1 MPSGTTSVTYNAAG
15 EITQY
20 VTPQGT
26 HQRTYNAAGQL
37 TSTTDVGIGTT
48 TYAYDSAGRIQSTT
62 DAWNET
68 TSISYDALGRVQRRT
83 LSTGVYDQLGYDSRS
98 RVVSIITAE
107 TSGTPIR
114 TRTFSYDIINQVISS
129 SVNGVATNYNYDLV
143 GQLTSEVRAGFS
155 AQYAYDA
162 NGNRLSKTVNGVSES
177 YSYDS
182 ADKLLAVSG
191 GNDPR
196 TFGYDAAGRMTS
208 VQRAAG
214 TTFLAYDFD
223 DRVVQIQ
230 DPTGVQNHTYDSL
243 DARISST
250 FGGVTR
256 NYRRSGAGSWAPVVS
271 DGTALFS
278 PGVAERRG
286 GTTTYLHADTGSTDL
301 QTTAAGAA
309 LAGREFS
316 AFGELVQAAGT
327 WQGQSGF
334 MGLENFGNPIQVG
347 NGGGVYDPGTGRV
360 GTPGAGGR
368 NDYTPG
374 SGGPSNRLHP
384 TIDFVPADEGGPY
397 TAPWE
402 WEDFFAGWGDTLT
415 WGGTRQ
421 VRVWIGCDDVV
432 DYGSGS
438 YRVGEIVGEVHD
450 QAMGGKGRAAKV
462 AKQAAEEVAERS
474 AKVGGRLGGKDHRA
488 TAERLGKAWEAEGG
502 TIIGGG
508 GGSEVRLETPNGR
521 KKYRYPDFWGYKY
534 VDGER
539 VEVIIQVVRYL
550 KDGKTL
556 PKRERE
562 ALEDMR
568 RERPWIRFEH
578 VAAGS

>member
-1 MPSGTTSVTYNAAG
+1 
-15 EITQY
+15 
-20 VTPQGT
+20 
-26 HQRTYNAAGQL
+26 
-37 TSTTDVGIGTT
+37 
-48 TYAYDSAGRIQSTT
+48 
-62 DAWNET
+62 
-68 TSISYDALGRVQRRT
+68 
-83 LSTGVYDQLGYDSRS
+83 
-98 RVVSIITAE
+98 
-107 TSGTPIR
+107 
-114 TRTFSYDIINQVISS
+114 
-129 SVNGVATNYNYDLV
+129 
-143 GQLTSEVRAGFS
+143 
-155 AQYAYDA
+155 
-162 NGNRLSKTVNGVSES
+162 
-177 YSYDS
+177 
-182 ADKLLAVSG
+182 
-191 GNDPR
+191 
-196 TFGYDAAGRMTS
+196 
-208 VQRAAG
+208 
-214 TTFLAYDFD
+214 
-223 DRVVQIQ
+223 VVQIQ

-286 GTTTYLHADTGSTDL
+286 GTTTYLHADSGSTDL

-316 AFGELVQAAGT
+316 AFGELVQSAGT

-334 MGLENFGNPIQVG
+334 MGLDNFGGHFKVG

-374 SGGPSNRLHP
+374 SGGPSNRIHP
-384 TIDFVPADEGGPY
+384 TIEFVPADEGGPY

-450 QAMGGKGRAAKV
+450 QAMGGKGKAAKIG
-462 AKQAAEEVAERS
+462 ARAAEEGAEAWRRHDLGDEILEIPEAFIKKAREKYPKKS
-474 AKVGGRLGGKDHRA
+474 DKMEKHHPHPMYLGGEKAQELWEIPAYVHQLITSRFRILHPYGQNTSITREKMKSDYA
-488 TAERLGKAWEAEGG
+488 KIFAEE
-502 TIIGGG
+502 
-508 GGSEVRLETPNGR
+508 
-521 KKYRYPDFWGYKY
+521 FW
-534 VDGER
+534 
-539 VEVIIQVVRYL
+539 
-550 KDGKTL
+550 
-556 PKRERE
+556 P
-562 ALEDMR
+562 
-568 RERPWIRFEH
+568 
-578 VAAGS
+578 

>member
-1 MPSGTTSVTYNAAG
+1 M
-15 EITQY
+15 
-20 VTPQGT
+20 
-26 HQRTYNAAGQL
+26 
-37 TSTTDVGIGTT
+37 
-48 TYAYDSAGRIQSTT
+48 
-62 DAWNET
+62 
-68 TSISYDALGRVQRRT
+68 
-83 LSTGVYDQLGYDSRS
+83 RS
-98 RVVSIITAE
+98 
-107 TSGTPIR
+107 
-114 TRTFSYDIINQVISS
+114 
-129 SVNGVATNYNYDLV
+129 
-143 GQLTSEVRAGFS
+143 GFS

-196 TFGYDAAGRMTS
+196 TIGYDAAGRMTS

-271 DGTALFS
+271 DGAALYS
-278 PGVAERRG
+278 PGVSERRG
-286 GTTTYLHADTGSTDL
+286 GTTTYLHADSGSTDL

-316 AFGELVQAAGT
+316 AFGELVQSAGT

-374 SGGPSNRLHP
+374 SGGPSNRIHP
-384 TIDFVPADEGGPY
+384 TIEFVPADEGGPY
-397 TAPWE
+397 TTPWE

-450 QAMGGKGRAAKV
+450 TALGGKGKAAKIG
-462 AKQAAEEVAERS
+462 ARAAEEGAEAARRLKPGS
-474 AKVGGRLGGKDHRA
+474 AGGPGAGLPFTKKTKKEAIEKNAADHGGKCVCVYCLQTTDRPHVDHIIPRSRGGNNSIDNA
-488 TAERLGKAWEAEGG
+488 QVTCPHCNLSKGAGDCPKSPPANQRGKWPLSHWNRSNE
-502 TIIGGG
+502 
-508 GGSEVRLETPNGR
+508 
-521 KKYRYPDFWGYKY
+521 
-534 VDGER
+534 
-539 VEVIIQVVRYL
+539 
-550 KDGKTL
+550 
-556 PKRERE
+556 
-562 ALEDMR
+562 
-568 RERPWIRFEH
+568 
-578 VAAGS
+578 

>member
-1 MPSGTTSVTYNAAG
+1 M
-15 EITQY
+15 
-20 VTPQGT
+20 
-26 HQRTYNAAGQL
+26 
-37 TSTTDVGIGTT
+37 
-48 TYAYDSAGRIQSTT
+48 
-62 DAWNET
+62 
-68 TSISYDALGRVQRRT
+68 
-83 LSTGVYDQLGYDSRS
+83 
-98 RVVSIITAE
+98 
-107 TSGTPIR
+107 
-114 TRTFSYDIINQVISS
+114 
-129 SVNGVATNYNYDLV
+129 
-143 GQLTSEVRAGFS
+143 GQLTSEVRAGYS

-196 TFGYDAAGRMTS
+196 TFAYDAAGRMTS

-278 PGVAERRG
+278 PGISERRG
-286 GTTTYLHADTGSTDL
+286 GTTTYLHADSGSTDL

-316 AFGELVQAAGT
+316 AFGELVQSAGT

-334 MGLENFGNPIQVG
+334 MGLEDFGGHFKVG

-368 NDYTPG
+368 NDYAPG

-384 TIDFVPADEGGPY
+384 TIDFVPADEGGHY

-415 WGGTRQ
+415 GGGTRQ
-421 VRVWIGCDDVV
+421 VRKWIGCDDVV
-432 DYGSGS
+432 DSSSGS
-438 YRVGEIVGEVHD
+438 YRVGEIVGEVND
-450 QAMGGKGRAAKV
+450 LALGGKGRAGKV
-462 AKQAAEEVAERS
+462 AKKLAEEAAEKG
-474 AKVGGRLGGKDHRA
+474 AKYTGRHGNKQHRDSVEAAYEEWKNKGGK
-488 TAERLGKAWEAEGG
+488 WE
-502 TIIGGG
+502 GGG
-508 GGSEVRLETPNGR
+508 GKG
-521 KKYRYPDFWGYKY
+521 KKEKGIRIPEGGYKKLRYPDVWVKIERGDDV
-534 VDGER
+534 VD
-539 VEVIIQVVRYL
+539 VFVQVVRFL
-550 KDGKTL
+550 KDDKTL

-562 ALEDMR
+562 AWDDLKRAYPNAEIYFR
-568 RERPWIRFEH
+568 
-578 VAAGS
+578 AAGE

>member
-1 MPSGTTSVTYNAAG
+1 VQLKQGATVLRTTGYAWDNADQ
-15 EITQY
+15 ITSQ
-20 VTPQGT
+20 T
-26 HQRTYNAAGQL
+26 
-37 TSTTDVGIGTT
+37 
-48 TYAYDSAGRIQSTT
+48 
-62 DAWNET
+62 
-68 TSISYDALGRVQRRT
+68 
-83 LSTGVYDQLGYDSRS
+83 
-98 RVVSIITAE
+98 
-107 TSGTPIR
+107 
-114 TRTFSYDIINQVISS
+114 
-129 SVNGVATNYNYDLV
+129 VNGVTTNYNYDLV
-143 GQLTSEVRAGFS
+143 GQLTSEMRAGFS

-182 ADKLLAVSG
+182 ADKLLTVSG

-196 TFGYDAAGRMTS
+196 TFSYDAAGRMTS

-271 DGTALFS
+271 DGAALFS

-286 GTTTYLHADTGSTDL
+286 GTTTYLHADSGFTDL

-316 AFGELVQAAGT
+316 AFGELVQSAGT

-334 MGLENFGNPIQVG
+334 MGLENFGGHFKVG

-374 SGGPSNRLHP
+374 SGGPSNRIHP
-384 TIDFVPADEGGPY
+384 TIEFVPADEGGHY

-415 WGGTRQ
+415 MGGTRQ

-438 YRVGEIVGEVHD
+438 YRVGENVGEVHD
-450 QAMGGKGRAAKV
+450 QAMGGKGKAAKIG
-462 AKQAAEEVAERS
+462 ARAAEEGVEAARRLKPGS
-474 AKVGGRLGGKDHRA
+474 AGGPGAGLPFTRKTNR
-488 TAERLGKAWEAEGG
+488 EAIKENA
-502 TIIGGG
+502 
-508 GGSEVRLETPNGR
+508 PNGGPCICIYWLKATDKPHVDHIIPR
-521 KKYRYPDFWGYKY
+521 ARGGNNTLANAQVTCAYCNLSKGIEDAPKKPPRQYDGRWPGAHWGRSN
-534 VDGER
+534 E
-539 VEVIIQVVRYL
+539 
-550 KDGKTL
+550 
-556 PKRERE
+556 
-562 ALEDMR
+562 
-568 RERPWIRFEH
+568 
-578 VAAGS
+578 

>member
-1 MPSGTTSVTYNAAG
+1 M
-15 EITQY
+15 
-20 VTPQGT
+20 
-26 HQRTYNAAGQL
+26 
-37 TSTTDVGIGTT
+37 
-48 TYAYDSAGRIQSTT
+48 
-62 DAWNET
+62 
-68 TSISYDALGRVQRRT
+68 
-83 LSTGVYDQLGYDSRS
+83 
-98 RVVSIITAE
+98 
-107 TSGTPIR
+107 
-114 TRTFSYDIINQVISS
+114 
-129 SVNGVATNYNYDLV
+129 
-143 GQLTSEVRAGFS
+143 
-155 AQYAYDA
+155 
-162 NGNRLSKTVNGVSES
+162 SES

-196 TFGYDAAGRMTS
+196 TIGYDAAGRMTS

-278 PGVAERRG
+278 PGVSERRG

-316 AFGELVQAAGT
+316 AFGELVQSAGT

-347 NGGGVYDPGTGRV
+347 NGGGVYDPGIGRV

-374 SGGPSNRLHP
+374 SGGPSNRIHP
-384 TIDFVPADEGGPY
+384 TIEFVPADEGGPY

-450 QAMGGKGRAAKV
+450 TALGGRGKVGKVIKNVAEEAAEKV
-462 AKQAAEEVAERS
+462 AKD
-474 AKVGGRLGGKDHRA
+474 GGRLGSTAHRA
-488 TAERLGKAWEAEGG
+488 SVRKRAKEYVDSGRGELKS
-502 TIIGGG
+502 GG
-508 GGSEVRLETPNGR
+508 GGSEKRVPTPGGK
-521 KKYRYPDFWGYKY
+521 KKYRYPDAHI
-534 VDGER
+534 V
-539 VEVIIQVVRYL
+539 VIENGQKIDVYIQVVRFL
-550 KDGKTL
+550 KDGVTL
-556 PKRERE
+556 SKRERE
-562 ALEDMR
+562 AKEDLEDSGPNVR
-568 RERPWIRFEH
+568 VETIP
-578 VAAGS
+578 VGY

>member
-1 MPSGTTSVTYNAAG
+1 
-15 EITQY
+15 
-20 VTPQGT
+20 
-26 HQRTYNAAGQL
+26 
-37 TSTTDVGIGTT
+37 
-48 TYAYDSAGRIQSTT
+48 
-62 DAWNET
+62 
-68 TSISYDALGRVQRRT
+68 
-83 LSTGVYDQLGYDSRS
+83 
-98 RVVSIITAE
+98 
-107 TSGTPIR
+107 
-114 TRTFSYDIINQVISS
+114 
-129 SVNGVATNYNYDLV
+129 
-143 GQLTSEVRAGFS
+143 
-155 AQYAYDA
+155 
-162 NGNRLSKTVNGVSES
+162 
-177 YSYDS
+177 
-182 ADKLLAVSG
+182 
-191 GNDPR
+191 
-196 TFGYDAAGRMTS
+196 
-208 VQRAAG
+208 
-214 TTFLAYDFD
+214 
-223 DRVVQIQ
+223 
-230 DPTGVQNHTYDSL
+230 
-243 DARISST
+243 ST

>member
-1 MPSGTTSVTYNAAG
+1 M
-15 EITQY
+15 
-20 VTPQGT
+20 
-26 HQRTYNAAGQL
+26 
-37 TSTTDVGIGTT
+37 
-48 TYAYDSAGRIQSTT
+48 
-62 DAWNET
+62 
-68 TSISYDALGRVQRRT
+68 
-83 LSTGVYDQLGYDSRS
+83 
-98 RVVSIITAE
+98 
-107 TSGTPIR
+107 
-114 TRTFSYDIINQVISS
+114 
-129 SVNGVATNYNYDLV
+129 
-143 GQLTSEVRAGFS
+143 
-155 AQYAYDA
+155 
-162 NGNRLSKTVNGVSES
+162 
-177 YSYDS
+177 
-182 ADKLLAVSG
+182 SG

-196 TFGYDAAGRMTS
+196 TFGYDAAGRLTS